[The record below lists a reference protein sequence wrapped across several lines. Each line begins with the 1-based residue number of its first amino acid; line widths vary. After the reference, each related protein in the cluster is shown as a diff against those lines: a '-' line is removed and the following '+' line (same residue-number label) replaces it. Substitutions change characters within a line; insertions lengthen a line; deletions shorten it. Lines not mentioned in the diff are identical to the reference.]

1 MQFPHNN
8 FFQDPQ
14 KAANAQLQA
23 HLEQL
28 KQGKS
33 AVAKGSDNKKGSDP
47 AGSGSGLTYELMMKP
62 ETSLLEENERVTVMD
77 KRLEALEKALGATN
91 EAMVREKLGL

>member
-1 MQFPHNN
+1 
-8 FFQDPQ
+8 
-14 KAANAQLQA
+14 
-23 HLEQL
+23 
-28 KQGKS
+28 
-33 AVAKGSDNKKGSDP
+33 
-47 AGSGSGLTYELMMKP
+47 MKP